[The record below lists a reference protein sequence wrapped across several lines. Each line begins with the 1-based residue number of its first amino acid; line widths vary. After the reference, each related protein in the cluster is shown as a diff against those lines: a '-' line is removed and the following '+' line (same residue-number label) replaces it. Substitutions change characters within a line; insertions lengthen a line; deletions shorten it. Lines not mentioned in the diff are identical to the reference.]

1 MFVMNQQKLDK
12 AAADLLFKITDLSL
26 QLSEALDTLST
37 EIPNDY
43 SILNEEIESNC
54 DLNLG
59 DLKSILKAITHF

>member
-1 MFVMNQQKLDK
+1 MNQEKLDK
-12 AAADLLFKITDLSL
+12 ASADLLFKIADLSS

-37 EIPNDY
+37 DIPNDY

-59 DLKSILKAITHF
+59 DLKAILKAITHF

>member
-1 MFVMNQQKLDK
+1 MNQQKLDK

>member
-1 MFVMNQQKLDK
+1 MNQQKLDK
-12 AAADLLFKITDLSL
+12 AAADLFFKITDLSS

-37 EIPNDY
+37 EISNDY

-59 DLKSILKAITHF
+59 DLKAILKAITHF